1 MLRKVITIG
10 TLGIV
15 ALFAVSIMPAFAGE
29 QSVGA
34 APNEFQA
41 LSSLP
46 DARRVELTVMA
57 EEELSTIEGAVF
69 YCVIC
74 VNAAKI
80 RETLAANI
88 RQTLAGK
95 IRQTLAGKIRQTLAA
110 KIRQIHP
117 TTIRHTHATTIR
129 QTNVRHSSVNTH
141 QRNSARVVQRH

>member
-1 MLRKVITIG
+1 MLRNIITIG

-34 APNEFQA
+34 VPYEFQA

-46 DARRVELTVMA
+46 DARRVELTAMA

-74 VNAAKI
+74 VNA
-80 RETLAANI
+80 TI

-95 IRQTLAGKIRQTLAA
+95 IRQTLVA

>member
-1 MLRKVITIG
+1 MLRNIITIG

-15 ALFAVSIMPAFAGE
+15 ALFTVSIMPASARE

-34 APNEFQA
+34 VPNELQA

-46 DARRVELTVMA
+46 DARRVELTVMT
-57 EEELSTIEGAVF
+57 EEELSAIEGAVF

-80 RETLAANI
+80 RAMLAANI
-88 RQTLAGK
+88 RQTLAD
-95 IRQTLAGKIRQTLAA
+95 KIRQTLAA
-110 KIRQIHP
+110 KIRQIHS
-117 TTIRHTHATTIR
+117 TTIRHTHASTIR

>member
-1 MLRKVITIG
+1 MLRNIITIG
-10 TLGIV
+10 TIGIV
-15 ALFAVSIMPAFAGE
+15 ALFAVSITAAFAGE

-34 APNEFQA
+34 VPYEFQA

-46 DARRVELTVMA
+46 DARRVELTAMA

-74 VNAAKI
+74 VNATKI

-88 RQTLAGK
+88 RQTLGGK
-95 IRQTLAGKIRQTLAA
+95 IRQTLAG